1 MAMIDRLVKNA
12 FNKEGFETLLN
23 FSQKH
28 LSEGAFDVMQKGFR
42 GEEDYIFNAKVI
54 KKALKKNDILET
66 GDMVKYIKK
75 YDSDGMFSE
84 ALNNLNKPRSPGPRP
99 KKPNINKKGNE
110 EKPEKFLKRQLKH
123 DVKQQA
129 YEKAIVKYDEAVTDI
144 YNQLKRNEKHHSS
157 DPDVWSMNG
166 RNIPSDEIFPRR
178 KISDVISTAEG
189 EINDPGT
196 HELMSPDD
204 IASLKSQN
212 QQIQSRAEKEAQI
225 NAINRRQEKMRNHNI
240 ETKQQEASRKEQ
252 QQQIEYAN
260 KGLLGKLWTNLTGHA
275 QVKYND
281 DGSIANALWARNTIN
296 SAYSPVERA
305 VKSGKIDIVQGDEA
319 KYTKQGFI
327 SNFGNRFD
335 VYGDVYGQ
343 AGISQSFFQ
352 SLGYDGIGDF
362 AKNNQLIVAGA
373 IAGAGI
379 GTAGIAS
386 AVGNSKKNRGY

>member
-1 MAMIDRLVKNA
+1 MAIFSKLAKNA
-12 FNKEGFETLLN
+12 TKNLDSFNAFLDFAKKN
-23 FSQKH
+23 
-28 LSEGAFDVMQKGFR
+28 LSDDAFATMQKEFR
-42 GEEDYIFNAKVI
+42 ESENFIFNTKII
-54 KKALKKNDILET
+54 KSHLKKNDILSTE
-66 GDMVKYIKK
+66 DMVKFIRKN
-75 YDSDGMFSE
+75 DSDGMFSE
-84 ALNNLNKPRSPGPRP
+84 ALKNRTNVKKPRGPRP
-99 KKPNINKKGNE
+99 EKQRINKKGE
-110 EKPEKFLKRQLKH
+110 LEDYDKFQRRQDKW
-123 DVKQQA
+123 DAENDA
-129 YEKAIVKYDEAVTDI
+129 YEKWLIEDDAYVTDI
-144 YNQLKRNEKHHSS
+144 YNQLKNHNDEYIKVNE
-157 DPDVWSMNG
+157 NG
-166 RNIPSDEIFPRR
+166 ELELRTDKER
-178 KISDVISTAEG
+178 KEY
-189 EINDPGT
+189 
-196 HELMSPDD
+196 
-204 IASLKSQN
+204 
-212 QQIQSRAEKEAQI
+212 
-225 NAINRRQEKMRNHNI
+225 RQEQIRRRNI

-305 VKSGKIDIVQGDEA
+305 VKSGKINIVQGDEA

-386 AVGNSKKNRGY
+386 AVSNSKKNRGY